1 MVGVGNGARV
11 QETLVSVRRLPSM
24 VVPGGGDVR
33 ETAELAWHGWT
44 SLPGLSLGTLPFF
57 L

>member
-11 QETLVSVRRLPSM
+11 QETLVSLRRLASM
-24 VVPGGGDVR
+24 VVPGRGEVGERV
-33 ETAELAWHGWT
+33 ELAWHGWT
-44 SLPGLSLGTLPFF
+44 SLPGLSVGTLPFF